1 MRASRRGL
9 QPLLSMTRWEGL
21 ETKELCAMPEPLTQ
35 EAFDAAMERGGF
47 TDLSP
52 EEREDIRRATAHTVR
67 FAALVRDPA
76 PPAFDVEPATRFAA
90 SEATS

>member
-1 MRASRRGL
+1 
-9 QPLLSMTRWEGL
+9 
-21 ETKELCAMPEPLTQ
+21 MPEPLTQ

-52 EEREDIRRATAHTVR
+52 EEREDIRRATSHAAR
-67 FAALVRDPA
+67 FAELVRTPA
-76 PPAFDVEPATRFAA
+76 PPPFEIEPATRFAA